1 MLGTRTKQVFA
12 YGRRGHRIVN
22 VSERREKDQSIDETC
37 NEYNCKGL
45 QQENAGAILSPTRPR
60 VQRRRKRSSM
70 QGDDTTSLQTKPS
83 RATKKYFCKVDTRNR
98 PPLTPIRLNSAS
110 PDRIPRAL
118 VRKVKPSRP
127 KASPCTSL
135 KPQSPI
141 VAMDIIL
148 VDEAGRTVSQE
159 RRLSHPDVQTNITH
173 ASLRRNHLGSSR
185 DTQPILISDESDTD
199 ASRPRKHYCA
209 RRRSNFRTVISSG
222 ESETEFE
229 TALRV
234 RCPKP
239 LGHERSG
246 LPRVEVVV
254 PPAPYRITREFTRP
268 AQINLAL
275 QRKVPSQVPAQRH
288 AHRILSPPIPHSLP
302 EPKARPLTPIRHGS
316 RGAIFQRTFP
326 TPSTPTEADLSLE
339 LAQLDIADVTENGVP
354 RWSQP
359 SYLLPLLNECS
370 QTSPFEFSA
379 FIETFPFDPTVQS
392 SDSEEAIRFQ
402 KIGEASFSE
411 VFGIGDV
418 VLKVIPIRNE
428 EEFAY
433 QGTAEMPALS
443 DATDVL
449 KEIIVTREIGG
460 MCEGFVK
467 LLKTYVM
474 RGKYPTLFLELWD
487 EYNNR
492 KGSESVRP
500 GKLYL
505 MYRNA
510 LKQ

>member
-22 VSERREKDQSIDETC
+22 ISERREKDQPIDETC
-37 NEYNCKGL
+37 NAYNCKGL
-45 QQENAGAILSPTRPR
+45 QQENTVILSPTRPR

-70 QGDDTTSLQTKPS
+70 QGDGTTSVQKKPS
-83 RATKKYFCKVDTRNR
+83 RAAKKHLCKADTRNR
-98 PPLTPIRLNSAS
+98 PPLTPVRLNSAS
-110 PDRIPRAL
+110 PDHIPRAL
-118 VRKVKPSRP
+118 VKKGKPSRLR
-127 KASPCTSL
+127 AIPCTSL

-148 VDEAGRTVSQE
+148 MDEGGRTVSQE

-173 ASLRRNHLGSSR
+173 VSLGRNHFGVSR
-185 DTQPILISDESDTD
+185 NTQPIIISDESDTD
-199 ASRPRKHYCA
+199 ASRPRKHNCA
-209 RRRSNFRTVISSG
+209 RRKSNFCTVISSG
-222 ESETEFE
+222 ESETESE
-229 TALRV
+229 TTLRV
-234 RCPKP
+234 RCPEP
-239 LGHERSG
+239 LGHERTGS
-246 LPRVEVVV
+246 LRVEVVV
-254 PPAPYRITREFTRP
+254 PPAPYRIAREFTRSV
-268 AQINLAL
+268 QINLAL
-275 QRKVPSQVPAQRH
+275 REKESPQVPKQRH
-288 AHRILSPPIPHSLP
+288 IRRIPSPPIPHP
-302 EPKARPLTPIRHGS
+302 FPGAKARPLTPIRRGS
-316 RGAIFQRTFP
+316 RGAIFQRTFV

-339 LAQLDIADVTENGVP
+339 LARLDIADVTEGGVQ

-379 FIETFPFDPTVQS
+379 FIETFPFDPIVQS
-392 SDSEEAIRFQ
+392 TDSDEAIRFQ

-418 VLKVIPIRNE
+418 VLKVIPICNE
-428 EEFAY
+428 EELAY
-433 QGTAEMPALS
+433 QDTAEMPALS

-449 KEIIVTREIGG
+449 REIIVTREIGG
-460 MCEGFVK
+460 MCKGFVK
-467 LLKTYVM
+467 LLKTYVV
-474 RGKYPTLFLELWD
+474 RGRYPTLFLELWD

-500 GKLYL
+500 GKLCST
-505 MYRNA
+505 YRNT